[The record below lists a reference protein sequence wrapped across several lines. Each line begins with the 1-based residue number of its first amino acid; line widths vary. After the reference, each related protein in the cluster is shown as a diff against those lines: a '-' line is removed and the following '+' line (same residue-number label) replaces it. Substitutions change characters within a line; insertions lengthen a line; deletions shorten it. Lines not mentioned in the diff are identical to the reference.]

1 MLTHRLT
8 KRALTGCVMIAAVS
22 VPAPAHAGTVHGP
35 PVCQGVCQL
44 HGHMYAD
51 PSLNAYIQLASRQTV
66 PHTSQPGFQWDD
78 AGIGA
83 AGAAVLLGG
92 AAAGVVLTRRR
103 RPQRTVVG

>member
-1 MLTHRLT
+1 VLTHHLT
-8 KRALTGCVMIAAVS
+8 RRAVTGCVTIAAVG
-22 VPAPAHAGTVHGP
+22 VAAPAQAQTVHGP

-51 PSLNAYIQLASRQTV
+51 PSLNAYIQLAGGRPV
-66 PHTSQPGFQWDD
+66 PHTSQPGFQWGD

-92 AAAGVVLTRRR
+92 AAAGVGMTRRR
-103 RPQRTVVG
+103 RLQRTVVG